1 MKKKY
6 TEASEV
12 AKEQYLEI
20 ERQKEQ
26 YDQLEVN
33 NAKYM
38 IVFLGL

>member
-38 IVFLGL
+38 YF